1 MLFPSQIQ
9 NDQETD
15 APITNTNAVTVPA
28 GKTPVFLGAYALP
41 PDIWRV
47 LQSRGESVADQQE
60 SACPGL

>member
-28 GKTPVFLGAYALP
+28 GKTPVFLGA
-41 PDIWRV
+41 
-47 LQSRGESVADQQE
+47 
-60 SACPGL
+60 